1 MALILALWGA
11 AILAVVTMSVLE
23 LTRADSRQQRGGAD
37 AVQLR
42 AAADAA
48 INITILAMLG
58 PVAARP
64 PVTGATFNVS
74 FAGYAV
80 RMSIQDE
87 TGKPDLNKASA
98 TVLRL
103 IFQAAGLEAPQATAI
118 AARLVARRAPGPDG
132 QPPHFL
138 QSVSALRQVPG
149 MTEAAYR
156 ALAPIVTVYAQ
167 TPYLDPAY
175 ASNKVLEVFR
185 AIDRAAA
192 AQLQQRVEEAK
203 GLHQGT
209 RPPGVVPGH
218 AYTITAD
225 VSDARGAHTLRRA
238 IIRLTGQPLAP
249 LFVYEWD

>member
-23 LTRADSRQQRGGAD
+23 LTRADSRLQHGGAD

-48 INITILAMLG
+48 INITILAILG
-58 PVAARP
+58 PAAKRP
-64 PVTGATFNVS
+64 PVTGAAFDVS

-80 RMSIQDE
+80 RVSIQDE
-87 TGKPDLNKASA
+87 TGKPDLNRAGA
-98 TVLRL
+98 AVLRL
-103 IFQAAGLEAPQATAI
+103 MFQAAGIEAPRAAAI
-118 AARLVARRAPGPDG
+118 AARMVARRAPGADG

-138 QSVSALRQVPG
+138 QSVSALSQEPG

-175 ASNKVLEVFR
+175 ASEDVLRVFQR
-185 AIDRAAA
+185 IDRGAA
-192 AQLQQRVEEAK
+192 AQLQQRAEEAK

-225 VSDARGAHTLRRA
+225 VSGARGAHAVRRA
-238 IIRLTGQPLAP
+238 VIRLTGQPLAP
-249 LFVYEWD
+249 LFVYKWD